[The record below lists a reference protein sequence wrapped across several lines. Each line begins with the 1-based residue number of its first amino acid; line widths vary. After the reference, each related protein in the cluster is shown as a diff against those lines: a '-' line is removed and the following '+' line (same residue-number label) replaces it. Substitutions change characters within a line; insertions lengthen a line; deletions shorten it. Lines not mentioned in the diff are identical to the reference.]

1 MNQTQHQSP
10 PPLYQTSIEPSYW
23 AEEVNYSAI
32 DWFKKVLKNTFN
44 YKGRARRKE
53 YWYYILIA
61 SIIILI
67 AFTLDGMLDTP
78 DTLSGLAGFILFFPS
93 IAVTIRRLHDIG
105 KSGWWYLI
113 SAIPFIGSLIL
124 LFWHCQET
132 SPETNQW
139 GVPAKRV
146 P

>member
-1 MNQTQHQSP
+1 MTQSFSP
-10 PPLYQTSIEPSYW
+10 NDPTLNRNNEVLWQV
-23 AEEVNYSAI
+23 EENYTAF
-32 DWFKKVLKNTFN
+32 DWFKKVIKNTFN

-67 AFTLDGMLDTP
+67 GFTLDGILDTP

-93 IAVTIRRLHDIG
+93 LAVTIRRLHDIG

-113 SAIPFIGSLIL
+113 SAIPLIGSLIL
-124 LFWHCQET
+124 LFWNCQET

-139 GVPAKRV
+139 GTPAKKV
-146 P
+146 H

>member
-1 MNQTQHQSP
+1 MTQSFSP
-10 PPLYQTSIEPSYW
+10 NDPTLNRSNEVLWQV
-23 AEEVNYSAI
+23 EENYTAF
-32 DWFKKVLKNTFN
+32 DWFKKVIKNTFN

-67 AFTLDGMLDTP
+67 GFTLDGILDTP

-93 IAVTIRRLHDIG
+93 LAVTIRRLHDIG

-113 SAIPFIGSLIL
+113 SAIPLIGSLIL
-124 LFWHCQET
+124 LFWNCQET

>member
-1 MNQTQHQSP
+1 MTQSFSP
-10 PPLYQTSIEPSYW
+10 NDPTLNRSNEVLWQV
-23 AEEVNYSAI
+23 EENYTAF
-32 DWFKKVLKNTFN
+32 DWFKKVIKNTFN

-53 YWYYILIA
+53 YWYYILVA

-67 AFTLDGMLDTP
+67 GFTLDGILDTP

-93 IAVTIRRLHDIG
+93 LAVTIRRLHDIG

-113 SAIPFIGSLIL
+113 SAIPLIGSLIL
-124 LFWHCQET
+124 LFWNCQET

-139 GVPAKRV
+139 GAPAKRV